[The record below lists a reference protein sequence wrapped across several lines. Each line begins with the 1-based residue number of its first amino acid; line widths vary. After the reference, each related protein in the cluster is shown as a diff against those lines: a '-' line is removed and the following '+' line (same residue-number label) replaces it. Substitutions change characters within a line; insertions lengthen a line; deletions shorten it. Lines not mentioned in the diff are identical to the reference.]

1 MAIFNNKPASTDRPL
16 PTRLDSNSGD
26 AGMSVV
32 GGGMRIIGD
41 VESNGVIKIEGF
53 IEGSVRGSRQ
63 VLLGRTGIVH
73 GDIYSADAVLGGR
86 VVGTVIASE
95 RVEIQGTSQIEGD
108 IHTKSIVVHE
118 GAMINGTVRM
128 GEAGLAGV
136 RAATTSDSSSDS
148 SSDPATIEHERR

>member
-1 MAIFNNKPASTDRPL
+1 
-16 PTRLDSNSGD
+16 
-26 AGMSVV
+26 MSVI
-32 GGGMRIIGD
+32 GGGMRIVGD

-53 IEGSVRGSRQ
+53 IEGSVRGARQ

-95 RVEIQGTSQIEGD
+95 RVEIQGTSGIEGD

-128 GEAGLAGV
+128 GDAAIASV
-136 RAATTSDSSSDS
+136 RTPASIDGALTSGDGDL
-148 SSDPATIEHERR
+148 EK

>member
-1 MAIFNNKPASTDRPL
+1 MAIFNNKPSSADRPAQS
-16 PTRLDSNSGD
+16 RADFNAGDSS
-26 AGMSVV
+26 MSVV
-32 GGGMRIIGD
+32 GAGMRIIGD

-53 IEGSVRGSRQ
+53 IEGSVRGARQ

-86 VVGTVIASE
+86 VVGTVVASE
-95 RVEIQGTSQIEGD
+95 RVEIQGTSGIEGD

-128 GEAGLAGV
+128 GEVAVPNAP
-136 RAATTSDSSSDS
+136 SSAPH
-148 SSDPATIEHERR
+148 DPPVIEHAREGA

>member
-1 MAIFNNKPASTDRPL
+1 MAIFNNKPSTADRPPQSRADL
-16 PTRLDSNSGD
+16 NGADSS
-26 AGMSVV
+26 MSVI

-53 IEGSVRGSRQ
+53 IEGSVRGARQ

-95 RVEIQGTSQIEGD
+95 RVEIQGTSGIEGD

-128 GEAGLAGV
+128 GEVTA
-136 RAATTSDSSSDS
+136 SSAPSNVSQNTDNV
-148 SSDPATIEHERR
+148 EHARDGGSM